1 MIPGPAF
8 LGGVRVGN
16 PLAPRRVDGWA
27 GRNSSMPMIAVAF
40 FLGKS
45 FGPMVYISEQR
56 TTFFFVSVNRGPAPV
71 FGRKNIGGGRLN

>member
-1 MIPGPAF
+1 
-8 LGGVRVGN
+8 
-16 PLAPRRVDGWA
+16 
-27 GRNSSMPMIAVAF
+27 MIAVAF